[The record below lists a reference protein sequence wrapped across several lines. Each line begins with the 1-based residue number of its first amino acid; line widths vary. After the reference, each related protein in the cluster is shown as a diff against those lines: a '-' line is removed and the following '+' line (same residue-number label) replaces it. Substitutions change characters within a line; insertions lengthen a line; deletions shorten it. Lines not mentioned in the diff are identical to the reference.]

1 MKIQELTEDTDG
13 MGSGSVATVSMPFMR
28 MHRKRKT
35 RSMRKESGAEILRR
49 IPYANIAE
57 ELASAL
63 EAKWIE
69 KRINNG

>member
-1 MKIQELTEDTDG
+1 MKIRELTEDASG
-13 MGSGSVATVSMPFMR
+13 MGSGSVATISIPFMR

-63 EAKWIE
+63 EAKWIG
-69 KRINNG
+69 KKD

>member
-1 MKIQELTEDTDG
+1 MKIRELTEDAG
-13 MGSGSVATVSMPFMR
+13 SMGSSSMATISMPFMR

-57 ELASAL
+57 ELALAL
-63 EAKWIE
+63 EAKWHE
-69 KRINNG
+69 KKD

>member
-1 MKIQELTEDTDG
+1 MKIRELTEDASG
-13 MGSGSVATVSMPFMR
+13 MGSGSVATISMPFMR

-57 ELASAL
+57 ELALAL
-63 EAKWIE
+63 EKKWIG
-69 KRINNG
+69 KKD

>member
-1 MKIQELTEDTDG
+1 MKIRELTEDAGG
-13 MGSGSVATVSMPFMR
+13 MGSGSVATISMPFMR

-63 EAKWIE
+63 EAKWIG
-69 KRINNG
+69 KKD

>member
-1 MKIQELTEDTDG
+1 
-13 MGSGSVATVSMPFMR
+13 

-63 EAKWIE
+63 EAKWIG
-69 KRINNG
+69 KKD

>member
-1 MKIQELTEDTDG
+1 MKIRELTEDAGG
-13 MGSGSVATVSMPFMR
+13 MGSGSVATISMPFMR

-63 EAKWIE
+63 EAKWLG
-69 KRINNG
+69 KKD

>member
-1 MKIQELTEDTDG
+1 MKIRELTEDASG
-13 MGSGSVATVSMPFMR
+13 MGSGSVATISMPFMR

-63 EAKWIE
+63 EAKWIG
-69 KRINNG
+69 KKD

>member
-1 MKIQELTEDTDG
+1 MKIQELTEDASD
-13 MGSGSVATVSMPFMR
+13 MGSGSVATISMPFMR

-35 RSMRKESGAEILRR
+35 RSMRKESGTEILRR

-63 EAKWIE
+63 EAKWIG
-69 KRINNG
+69 KKD

>member
-1 MKIQELTEDTDG
+1 MKIKELTEDASS
-13 MGSGSVATVSMPFMR
+13 MGSGSVATISMPFMR

-57 ELASAL
+57 ELALAL
-63 EAKWIE
+63 DAKWHE
-69 KRINNG
+69 KKDQ